1 MSLFPIFRWLE
12 LTWIGTVIRNSTYLF
27 PAIEVAHLFGLILL
41 LGTLVVVDMRMLGLG
56 MRRQTVPQLSRAF
69 SPLTGTG
76 IALMILSGIPLF
88 LSEAIKCY
96 QNDGFRMKMLFLFMA
111 LVFHFT
117 IHRKVAFSDKVATPW
132 LQLTG
137 LLSLFLWFGV
147 GLCGRSI
154 AFV

>member
-1 MSLFPIFRWLE
+1 MSLFPLFRWFE
-12 LTWIGTVIRNSTYLF
+12 LTWLGSTIRMSTYLF
-27 PAIEVAHLFGLILL
+27 PAIEVVHLFGLVLL
-41 LGTLVVVDMRMLGLG
+41 LGTLVVVDMRMVGLG
-56 MRRQTVPQLSRAF
+56 MRRQTVPQLFRAF
-69 SPLTGTG
+69 SPLNGTG
-76 IALMILSGIPLF
+76 IALMLLSGIPLF

-111 LVFHFT
+111 LIFHFT
-117 IHRKVAFSDKVATPW
+117 IHRKVASSDNVGTPW

-147 GLCGRSI
+147 GLCGRAI